1 MQHKH
6 LIDDNDSDIAYI
18 LETHPDL
25 TPDILFEEIDGKFT
39 LRKQSIKNYVY
50 SKFSRMNDLFNL
62 ELLSK
67 YIYYLHAECVKKS
80 KVQGKVYDA
89 LVAFGWRFIGEKDIT
104 ENLSGE
110 VNNCILHCRLNLRN
124 VAQFIVRQPMTH
136 HFTVK
141 IMQ

>member
-67 YIYYLHAECVKKS
+67 
-80 KVQGKVYDA
+80 
-89 LVAFGWRFIGEKDIT
+89 
-104 ENLSGE
+104 
-110 VNNCILHCRLNLRN
+110 
-124 VAQFIVRQPMTH
+124 
-136 HFTVK
+136 
-141 IMQ
+141 